1 VDTRII
7 EEVERLSAEAPDILA
22 EIESAIDEEA
32 TFEEKEKAKSLA
44 AAFIARYDVL
54 LRPLGSA
61 EQKEVLRSL
70 GPKVGA
76 IEEKLTEL
84 RQAPE

>member
-1 VDTRII
+1 VDTRIV

-22 EIESAIDEEA
+22 QIESAAEEEA
-32 TFEEKEKAKSLA
+32 AFEEIEKAKSLA
-44 AAFIARYDVL
+44 AAFIARYDIL
-54 LRPLGSA
+54 LKPLGLA
-61 EQKEVLRSL
+61 EQKEILRSL